1 MRPPRGAL
9 AWAELAAALLIT
21 ALIVV
26 LNLRF
31 STEAGALWRDEVSTV
46 HLATRPT
53 YAEVLRSLSLDSA
66 PALYP
71 TLLRLWSSPR
81 SAGAQDG
88 SLRGFGFVVATAML
102 GAVWVTGRALDA
114 GPPLLALAVFAAHAG
129 TVETAGSLKP
139 YGLGSLFI
147 VLAFGAL
154 GRLTTSPRRRTL
166 LGALGVAILAVQTL
180 YHNAPLIL
188 AMCLAGATVA
198 AVARARSAA
207 LAVAVTGVAAAASLV
222 PYVGVLLSSQSWRP
236 LNQSTIDAHS
246 LVVRSTEM
254 VTEGSWLL
262 GGLWTAAVI
271 LVCYGVARSLRR
283 PVSGEAVP
291 PGRRVLYAALVIV
304 VGTGL
309 HLGFLR
315 LAGRFPFVWQ
325 FVPLIGVVAL
335 AGDVVLE
342 GTRSLRLAR
351 LGVAVLAA
359 VLAFPVSI
367 DRVVVRQT
375 NVDLIAQYVE
385 ARAQRGDLIVVN
397 PWYVG
402 ITFNRYYHGPVTWMT
417 LPPMEDLTIHRY
429 DLLKLRMASAEP
441 LAPLYRAIQ
450 EPLESGHRVWL
461 VGGVAFPSAGRLP
474 PVLPPAPGLPTGWSD
489 APYEIG
495 WAVQAGYFVQT
506 HAERLDVVR
515 IPVDRPVNR
524 LESVGLMV
532 VEGWRPPE
540 PKTGK
545 SKIPY
550 SPR

>member
-1 MRPPRGAL
+1 
-9 AWAELAAALLIT
+9 
-21 ALIVV
+21 
-26 LNLRF
+26 
-31 STEAGALWRDEVSTV
+31 
-46 HLATRPT
+46 
-53 YAEVLRSLSLDSA
+53 
-66 PALYP
+66 
-71 TLLRLWSSPR
+71 
-81 SAGAQDG
+81 
-88 SLRGFGFVVATAML
+88 
-102 GAVWVTGRALDA
+102 
-114 GPPLLALAVFAAHAG
+114 
-129 TVETAGSLKP
+129 
-139 YGLGSLFI
+139 
-147 VLAFGAL
+147 
-154 GRLTTSPRRRTL
+154 
-166 LGALGVAILAVQTL
+166 
-180 YHNAPLIL
+180 
-188 AMCLAGATVA
+188 
-198 AVARARSAA
+198 
-207 LAVAVTGVAAAASLV
+207 
-222 PYVGVLLSSQSWRP
+222 
-236 LNQSTIDAHS
+236 
-246 LVVRSTEM
+246 
-254 VTEGSWLL
+254 
-262 GGLWTAAVI
+262 
-271 LVCYGVARSLRR
+271 
-283 PVSGEAVP
+283 
-291 PGRRVLYAALVIV
+291 
-304 VGTGL
+304 
-309 HLGFLR
+309 
-315 LAGRFPFVWQ
+315 
-325 FVPLIGVVAL
+325 VAL
-335 AGDVVLE
+335 AGDVVLA